1 MRAGLIHH
9 FNVEIASEVGVNAAV
24 IAANIQHWCAKNEAN
39 ESERHFHNDRYWTF
53 NSMAAFEALFPY
65 LTLKQIRGALAKLE
79 EAEIIVSGRFNK
91 DARDRTKWYSYNG
104 IEQRVMHLPL
114 RADDNCPEGQIPFA
128 PEGRPLPDNKPDN
141 KPNKKNARTRASRE
155 AGSRLSELLTEACS
169 TSNHV
174 AHHFSLLRAEAEAF
188 DGRRILIGSPYMADR
203 LSEALG
209 KILTA
214 NNLKITT
221 NPDEM
226 QLEER
231 TTDETEKVG

>member
-53 NSMAAFEALFPY
+53 NSMSAFETLFPY

-114 RADDNCPEGQIPFA
+114 RADENCPEGQIPFA
-128 PEGRPLPDNKPDN
+128 PEGRPLPINNPDN
-141 KPNKKNARTRASRE
+141 KPNKKNARTRASLE
-155 AGSRLSELLTEACS
+155 AGSRLTELLGSLCTSEHEA
-169 TSNHV
+169 
-174 AHHFSLLRAEAEAF
+174 RAVKQLCEHAEAF
-188 DGRRILIGSPYMADR
+188 DGRRILITSRFMADR
-203 LSEALG
+203 SSQALSHPLKA
-209 KILTA
+209 K
-214 NNLKITT
+214 NLVITS
-221 NPDEM
+221 NPREM
-226 QLEER
+226 QLEEVA
-231 TTDETEKVG
+231 E